1 MYFAILPHKPP
12 HVTSQP
18 PTKSPTVNTS
28 TRTSFVNA
36 DLAHASTA
44 KTPLL
49 RSYGLVMPAT
59 TSQTS
64 PSQWE
69 ENPDLHCQAIAAE
82 YQRAIEHD
90 TAQVPI
96 TPQLCTDARN
106 WLHAE
111 LATITRLGFWPLFT
125 DEESLLPD
133 TIAAFNQPCVD
144 GETTAVPIT
153 SLHNEDKH
161 PIWTPLENLLFR
173 FVHDFHHWAINA
185 DATFTGELA
194 VTRCVLTPA
203 VRKNDA
209 LSRLLASEIVGQAAV
224 TIVFGSFPE
233 QIIACNILE
242 LI

>member
-1 MYFAILPHKPP
+1 
-12 HVTSQP
+12 
-18 PTKSPTVNTS
+18 VNTS
-28 TRTSFVNA
+28 TRASFVNA
-36 DLAHASTA
+36 DQAHASTA

-111 LATITRLGFWPLFT
+111 LAKITSLGFWPLFT

-173 FVHDFHHWAINA
+173 FVHDYHHWVIGA

-194 VTRCVLTPA
+194 VTRSVLTPA

-209 LSRLLASEIVGQAAV
+209 LSRLLASEIVGQAAAAL
-224 TIVFGSFPE
+224 TTGTYPI
-233 QIIACNILE
+233 QIIARNILE